1 MRYVIEADGHHL
13 DLLSRTHI
21 MGILNITPDSFSDG
35 GLYLDTEKAVEHAL
49 RLADDG
55 ADIIDIGGESTR
67 PYSQRVPLEEELKRV
82 IPVIEGIRRYSDI
95 PISID
100 TYKAEVAKRAID
112 AGASI
117 VNDITALRGDPL
129 MAEVVRDRQVPL
141 VLMHMKG
148 DPSNM
153 QDNPTYDNLMQEI
166 SLFLKERAQ
175 YAISRG
181 ISEEKVIVDPGI
193 GFGKT
198 FEHNLEIINRLGILQ
213 ELGYPILIGTSR
225 KRFLGE
231 ILNKEPME
239 RDIGTMATVTAAIL
253 NGANIVRVHNVKM
266 AKDVVK
272 VADALKKSLS
282 K

>member
-1 MRYVIEADGHHL
+1 MRYVIEADGDHL

-55 ADIIDIGGESTR
+55 ADIIDVGGESTR

-117 VNDITALRGDPL
+117 VNDITALRGDPKI
-129 MAEVVRDRQVPL
+129 AEVVRDRQVPL

-153 QDNPTYDNLMQEI
+153 QDNPTYDNLMEEI

-181 ISEEKVIVDPGI
+181 ISKEKVIVDPGI

-231 ILNKEPME
+231 ILDKEPME

>member
-55 ADIIDIGGESTR
+55 ADIIDVGGESTR

-117 VNDITALRGDPL
+117 VNDITALRGDPKI
-129 MAEVVRDRQVPL
+129 AEVVRDRQVPL

-153 QDNPTYDNLMQEI
+153 QDNPTYDNLMEEI

-231 ILNKEPME
+231 ILDKEPME

>member
-55 ADIIDIGGESTR
+55 ADIIDVGGESTR

-82 IPVIEGIRRYSDI
+82 ISVIEGIRRYSDI

-117 VNDITALRGDPL
+117 VNDITALRGDPKI
-129 MAEVVRDRQVPL
+129 AEVVKDTQVPL

-153 QDNPTYDNLMQEI
+153 QDNPTYDSLMEEI

-181 ISEEKVIVDPGI
+181 ISKEKVIVDPGI

-231 ILNKEPME
+231 ILDKEPME

>member
-153 QDNPTYDNLMQEI
+153 QDNPTYDSLMEEI

-231 ILNKEPME
+231 ILDKEPME

>member
-1 MRYVIEADGHHL
+1 MKYVIETDGHHL

-21 MGILNITPDSFSDG
+21 MGILNVTPDSFSDG
-35 GLYLDTEKAVEHAL
+35 GHYLDTEKAVEHAL
-49 RLADDG
+49 KLADDG
-55 ADIIDIGGESTR
+55 ADIIDVGGESTR
-67 PYSQRVPLEEELKRV
+67 PYSQRVSLEEELKRV
-82 IPVIEGIRRYSDI
+82 IPVIKGIRRYSDI

-100 TYKAEVAKRAID
+100 TYKAEVAKKAID
-112 AGASI
+112 VGASI
-117 VNDITALRGDPL
+117 VNDVTALRGDPV
-129 MAEVVRDRQVPL
+129 MAEVVKDTQVPL

-153 QDNPTYDNLMQEI
+153 QDNPTYDNLMEEI

-175 YAISRG
+175 YAISMG
-181 ISEEKVIVDPGI
+181 ISEEKIIIDPGI

-198 FEHNLEIINRLGILQ
+198 FEHNLEIINRLGLLQ

-225 KRFLGE
+225 KRFIGE
-231 ILNKEPME
+231 ILNKEPLE
-239 RDIGTMATVTAAIL
+239 RDMGTMATVTAAIL

-272 VADALKKSLS
+272 VTDALKKSLS

>member
-1 MRYVIEADGHHL
+1 MKYVIETDGHHL

-21 MGILNITPDSFSDG
+21 MGILNVTPDSFSDG
-35 GLYLDTEKAVEHAL
+35 GHYLDTEKAVEHAL
-49 RLADDG
+49 KLADDG
-55 ADIIDIGGESTR
+55 ADIIDVGGESTR

-82 IPVIEGIRRYSDI
+82 IPVIKGIRRYSDI

-100 TYKAEVAKRAID
+100 TYKAEVAKKAID
-112 AGASI
+112 VGASI
-117 VNDITALRGDPL
+117 VNDVTALRGDPV
-129 MAEVVRDRQVPL
+129 MAEVVKDTQVPL

-153 QDNPTYDNLMQEI
+153 QDNPTYDNLMEEI

-175 YAISRG
+175 YAISMG
-181 ISEEKVIVDPGI
+181 ISEEKIIIDPGI

-198 FEHNLEIINRLGILQ
+198 FEHNLEIINRLGLLQ

-225 KRFLGE
+225 KRFIGE
-231 ILNKEPME
+231 ILNKEPLE

-282 K
+282 E

>member
-55 ADIIDIGGESTR
+55 ADIIDVGGESTR

-153 QDNPTYDNLMQEI
+153 QDNPTYDNLMEEI

-231 ILNKEPME
+231 ILDKEPME

>member
-55 ADIIDIGGESTR
+55 ADIIDVGGESTR

-112 AGASI
+112 VGASI

-153 QDNPTYDNLMQEI
+153 QDNPTYDNLMEEI

-231 ILNKEPME
+231 ILDKEPME

>member
-1 MRYVIEADGHHL
+1 MKYVIETDGHHL

-21 MGILNITPDSFSDG
+21 MGILNVTPDSFSDG
-35 GLYLDTEKAVEHAL
+35 GHYLDTEKAVEHAL
-49 RLADDG
+49 KLADDG
-55 ADIIDIGGESTR
+55 ADIIDVGGESTR

-82 IPVIEGIRRYSDI
+82 IPVIKGIRRYSDI

-100 TYKAEVAKRAID
+100 TYKAEVAKKAID
-112 AGASI
+112 VGASI
-117 VNDITALRGDPL
+117 VNDVTALRGDPV
-129 MAEVVRDRQVPL
+129 MAEVVKDTQVPL

-153 QDNPTYDNLMQEI
+153 QDNPTYDNLMEEI

-175 YAISRG
+175 YAISMG
-181 ISEEKVIVDPGI
+181 ISEEKIIIDPGI

-198 FEHNLEIINRLGILQ
+198 FEHNLEIINRLGLLQ

-225 KRFLGE
+225 KRFIGE
-231 ILNKEPME
+231 ILNKEPLE

-272 VADALKKSLS
+272 VTDALKKSLS
-282 K
+282 E

>member
-153 QDNPTYDNLMQEI
+153 QDNPTYDSLMEEI

-181 ISEEKVIVDPGI
+181 ISKEKVIVDPGI

-231 ILNKEPME
+231 ILDKEPME

>member
-55 ADIIDIGGESTR
+55 ADIIDVGGESTR

-153 QDNPTYDNLMQEI
+153 QDNPTYDSLMEEI

-231 ILNKEPME
+231 ILDKEPME